1 MRILSR
7 AWEVLALVY
16 VICRNVLWSLS
27 PWPFLAAL
35 LIWSSVLSLA
45 HAREILNF
53 LVPPGPQEAH
63 KASPGLLSHISCSV
77 PSRWLLSLAAT
88 RSRLLQLGRSSGQSG
103 ILLLSWDTWYDL
115 GRAGIRSLPKGL
127 EASKS
132 QISPM
137 VSFIQVGYLYLPPRN
152 RGNSL
157 TDENVFKS
165 FVYAPSPRLLKP
177 KTSFS
182 KTISFSFH
190 VRPSQRKWNQ
200 NSAAWQKVWRLL
212 DTLLKV
218 GKCFKRLLWLTVL
231 NIKIIHTMPKSP
243 RVRVSFLHD
252 TNNQLYAHR
261 KESAFWL

>member
-16 VICRNVLWSLS
+16 VICWNVLWSFS

-53 LVPPGPQEAH
+53 LVSPGPQEAH
-63 KASPGLLSHISCSV
+63 KASPGLLSHLSCSV
-77 PSRWLLSLAAT
+77 SSRWLLSLAAT
-88 RSRLLQLGRSSGQSG
+88 GSRLLQLGRSSAQSG

-157 TDENVFKS
+157 TDERVFKS
-165 FVYAPSPRLLKP
+165 FVYAPSPRLLKL

-182 KTISFSFH
+182 KTISFSFR

-200 NSAAWQKVWRLL
+200 NSYLAVWQKVWWLL
-212 DTLLKV
+212 DTLVKI
-218 GKCFKRLLWLTVL
+218 GKCFKRLPWLTVL
-231 NIKIIHTMPKSP
+231 SIKNYPHYTQVPEGP
-243 RVRVSFLHD
+243 CFFP
-252 TNNQLYAHR
+252 A
-261 KESAFWL
+261 